1 MRTLLKMIKQVED
14 RPHQARWVARRGEV
28 HFQKVPMCCHT
39 SNYRFF
45 RSRNSNLEL
54 IIESD

>member
-45 RSRNSNLEL
+45 RSRNSNFEL
-54 IIESD
+54 